1 MITTSDAAHADR
13 LRRVVAFGLK
23 RASEQPDTRW
33 HYEVVE
39 RGFKYNLSDLLAA
52 LGIAQLQKAAVHAR
66 RRAEVVHHYTDQLS
80 GLDGIELPPTH
91 QSSGHA
97 WHLYIIRLNLEKLA
111 LRRDEFIQLLA
122 ARGVGASVHFRPI
135 PMHSCFAH
143 YGPMERWPKTQRE
156 FPRLVSL
163 PIYPGLS
170 EAEREYVTQ
179 QVRAVLAS
187 CRKRAISFSADG

>member
-111 LRRDEFIQLLA
+111 LRRDEFIQLRA
-122 ARGVGASVHFRPI
+122 AWERASTSAQSRCI
-135 PMHSCFAH
+135 PGSRTMGQWNG
-143 YGPMERWPKTQRE
+143 GPKRSES
-156 FPRLVSL
+156 FPGSSR
-163 PIYPGLS
+163 
-170 EAEREYVTQ
+170 
-179 QVRAVLAS
+179 
-187 CRKRAISFSADG
+187 CRSTPA